1 MEGNLNKEGKGEY
14 FSIRKIPV
22 TESEIQQEALSDN
35 HIDKI
40 KILELSNIIDK
51 WEQELLFSE
60 NGFFSLKGKTVEGKI
75 NEFVAELDGFIDSK
89 IQEIAF
95 VDNSSKKLAKTIKI
109 EKIES
114 IKRKMK
120 AHEQTE
126 LKNWETEVY
135 ENAIKSS
142 ISRAV
147 LYKSD
152 VNIIESSLKNGLSV
166 LKVMAENE
174 DWTPKILK
182 YREEKYKSEFYSSLI
197 DAFIKD
203 KNPKANFYFSKYK
216 NILNLEDTEKFE
228 KSIKELKNNVIA
240 YNWARELF
248 SYNMVK
254 SEQEKEIKTIKD
266 KEIEKIVRNYI
277 YDFSLSE
284 KKKEEVIAKE
294 KNIKNW
300 QEIIEIAKTDIDKAL
315 LYIDFNGK
323 SDDIKSKK
331 EYIKLIKKQDFILTD
346 KKQFVSLLAEYFENF
361 EKFKTKDISN
371 YQSCFSKE
379 DYELFSNL
387 QKIDN
392 IEFFKL
398 NVDYK
403 YVIDEIKKLKINK
416 EEDKYNIFKLILTV
430 NNEYKQNNNKN
441 PDFEA
446 RNKLISTV
454 LERFKNKM

>member
-1 MEGNLNKEGKGEY
+1 MEGNLNKDVRGES

-22 TESEIQQEALSDN
+22 TESEIQQEVFSDN

-60 NGFFSLKGKTVEGKI
+60 NGFFSLKGKNVEGKI
-75 NEFVAELDGFIDSK
+75 NEFVAELDSFIDSK

-152 VNIIESSLKNGLSV
+152 VNIIESSFKNGLSV
-166 LKVMAENE
+166 LKLMAENE
-174 DWTPKILK
+174 EWAPKILK

-216 NILNLEDTEKFE
+216 NILNLKDIEKFE

-240 YNWARELF
+240 YNWAKELY
-248 SYNMVK
+248 SYNMAK
-254 SEQEKEIKTIKD
+254 SEQEKEIKIIKD
-266 KEIEKIVRNYI
+266 KELERKIRSYLN
-277 YDFSLSE
+277 DFSLSE
-284 KKKEEVIAKE
+284 KKQDEEELKE

-300 QEIIEIAKTDIDKAL
+300 KEIIEISKTDVNKAF
-315 LYIDFNGK
+315 LYIDFSGK
-323 SDDIKSKK
+323 QEDVKSKK
-331 EYIKLIKKQDFILTD
+331 DYINQIKKQNFISTD
-346 KKQFVSLLAEYFENF
+346 KKQFISLLSEYFEDF
-361 EKFKTKDISN
+361 ENFKTKDISN
-371 YQSCFSKE
+371 YQGCFAKE

-387 QKIDN
+387 QEIDN

-398 NVDYK
+398 NIDYK
-403 YVIDEIKKLKINK
+403 YLVDEIKKLKINK
-416 EEDKYNIFKLILTV
+416 EEDKYNIFKLILTL
-430 NNEYKQNNNKN
+430 NSEYKQNNNKN

-446 RNKLISTV
+446 RNKLISIV

>member
-1 MEGNLNKEGKGEY
+1 MEGNLNKEGKGES

-60 NGFFSLKGKTVEGKI
+60 NGFFSLKGKNVEGKI
-75 NEFVAELDGFIDSK
+75 NEFVAELDDFIDSK

-95 VDNSSKKLAKTIKI
+95 VDNSSKKLAKTIKL

-152 VNIIESSLKNGLSV
+152 VNIIESSFKNGLSV
-166 LKVMAENE
+166 LKLMAENE

-240 YNWARELF
+240 YNWAKELF
-248 SYNMVK
+248 SYNMAK

-266 KEIEKIVRNYI
+266 KEIEKIVRNYL

-284 KKKEEVIAKE
+284 KKQEEVIAKE

-300 QEIIEIAKTDIDKAL
+300 QEIIDIAKSDIDKAL

-331 EYIKLIKKQDFILTD
+331 EYIKLIKKQNFILTD
-346 KKQFVSLLAEYFENF
+346 KKQFISLLSEYFENF

-398 NVDYK
+398 NIDYK

>member
-135 ENAIKSS
+135 EEAIKSS

-152 VNIIESSLKNGLSV
+152 VNIIDSSLKNGLSV
-166 LKVMAENE
+166 LKLMAENE
-174 DWTPKILK
+174 EWAPKILK

-266 KEIEKIVRNYI
+266 KEIEKIVRNYL

-284 KKKEEVIAKE
+284 KKQEEVIAKE

-300 QEIIEIAKTDIDKAL
+300 QEIIEIAKSDIDKAL

-346 KKQFVSLLAEYFENF
+346 KKQFISLLSEYFENF
-361 EKFKTKDISN
+361 ENFKTKDISN

>member
-266 KEIEKIVRNYI
+266 KEIEKIVRNYL

-284 KKKEEVIAKE
+284 KKQEEVIAKE

-300 QEIIEIAKTDIDKAL
+300 QEIIEIAKSDIDKAL

>member
-135 ENAIKSS
+135 EEAIKSS

-152 VNIIESSLKNGLSV
+152 VNIIDSSLKNGLSV
-166 LKVMAENE
+166 LKLMAENE
-174 DWTPKILK
+174 EWAPKILK

-266 KEIEKIVRNYI
+266 KEIEKIVRNYL

-284 KKKEEVIAKE
+284 KKQEELIAKE

-300 QEIIEIAKTDIDKAL
+300 QEIIEIAKSDIDKAL

-346 KKQFVSLLAEYFENF
+346 KKQFISLLSEYFENF
-361 EKFKTKDISN
+361 ENFKTKDISN

>member
-1 MEGNLNKEGKGEY
+1 MEGNLNKEGRGNS

-22 TESEIQQEALSDN
+22 TENKIKREVLTDN

-60 NGFFSLKGKTVEGKI
+60 NGFFSLKGKNVEGKI
-75 NEFVAELDGFIDSK
+75 NEFLAELDSFIDSK

-95 VDNSSKKLAKTIKI
+95 VDNSSKKLAKTIKM

-120 AHEQTE
+120 AYEQTE

-135 ENAIKSS
+135 EEAIKSS

-152 VNIIESSLKNGLSV
+152 ANIIESSLKNGLSV
-166 LKVMAENE
+166 LKLMAENE
-174 DWTPKILK
+174 DWSSKILK

-203 KNPKANFYFSKYK
+203 KNPKANFYFSRYK
-216 NILNLEDTEKFE
+216 NILNLKDTEKFE

-240 YNWARELF
+240 YNWAKELF

-254 SEQEKEIKTIKD
+254 TEQEKEIKTIKD
-266 KEIEKIVRNYI
+266 KEIEKIVKNYLD
-277 YDFSLSE
+277 DFSLSE
-284 KKKEEVIAKE
+284 KKQEEVIAKE

-300 QEIIEIAKTDIDKAL
+300 QEIIEISKTDIDKAL

-331 EYIKLIKKQDFILTD
+331 EYIKLIKNQDFILTD
-346 KKQFVSLLAEYFENF
+346 KKQFISLLSEYFRNF

-371 YQSCFSKE
+371 YQSCFSRE

-387 QKIDN
+387 QQIDN

-398 NVDYK
+398 NIDYK
-403 YVIDEIKKLKINK
+403 YVVNEIKKLKIDK
-416 EEDKYNIFKLILTV
+416 EEDKYNILKLILTV
-430 NNEYKQNNNKN
+430 NSEYKQSNNKN
-441 PDFEA
+441 PDFEV
-446 RNKLISTV
+446 RNKLISSV
-454 LERFKNKM
+454 LERFKDRI

>member
-1 MEGNLNKEGKGEY
+1 MEGNLNKEGRGES

-60 NGFFSLKGKTVEGKI
+60 NGFFSLKGKKVEGKI
-75 NEFVAELDGFIDSK
+75 NEFITELDSFIDSK
-89 IQEIAF
+89 IQEITF
-95 VDNSSKKLAKTIKI
+95 INNSSKELAKKIKI

-120 AHEQTE
+120 AYEQTE

-135 ENAIKSS
+135 EEAIKSS

-152 VNIIESSLKNGLSV
+152 ANIIESSFQNGLSV
-166 LKVMAENE
+166 LKLMSENE
-174 DWTPKILK
+174 DWSSKILK

-197 DAFIKD
+197 DSFIKD
-203 KNPKANFYFSKYK
+203 KNPKANFYFGKYK

-240 YNWARELF
+240 YNWAKELY
-248 SYNMVK
+248 SYNMAK

-266 KEIEKIVRNYI
+266 KEIEKKVRGYLN
-277 YDFSLSE
+277 DFSLSE
-284 KKKEEVIAKE
+284 KKQEEEELKE

-300 QEIIEIAKTDIDKAL
+300 KEIIEITETDINKAF
-315 LYIDFNGK
+315 LYIDFSGK
-323 SDDIKSKK
+323 PEDVKSKK
-331 EYIKLIKKQDFILTD
+331 DYINLIKKQDFISTD
-346 KKQFVSLLAEYFENF
+346 KKQFISLLSEYFESF

-379 DYELFSNL
+379 DYELFSYL
-387 QKIDN
+387 QKMDN
-392 IEFFKL
+392 NEFFKL
-398 NVDYK
+398 NFDYK
-403 YVIDEIKKLKINK
+403 YVINEIEKLKINK
-416 EEDKYNIFKLILTV
+416 EEDKYSLLKMLLIFKQKYKETNKKEPDIETV
-430 NNEYKQNNNKN
+430 
-441 PDFEA
+441 
-446 RNKLISTV
+446 NKLITSV
-454 LERFKNKM
+454 LERFRI

>member
-1 MEGNLNKEGKGEY
+1 MEGNLNKDVRGES

-22 TESEIQQEALSDN
+22 TESEIQQEVFSDN

-60 NGFFSLKGKTVEGKI
+60 NGFFSLKGKNVEGKI
-75 NEFVAELDGFIDSK
+75 NEFVAELDSFIDSK

-152 VNIIESSLKNGLSV
+152 VNIIESSFKNGLSV
-166 LKVMAENE
+166 LKLMAENE

-216 NILNLEDTEKFE
+216 NILNLKDIEKFE

-240 YNWARELF
+240 YNWAKELY
-248 SYNMVK
+248 SYNMAK
-254 SEQEKEIKTIKD
+254 SEQEKEIKIIKD
-266 KEIEKIVRNYI
+266 KELERKIRSYLN
-277 YDFSLSE
+277 DFSLSE
-284 KKKEEVIAKE
+284 KKQDEEELKE

-300 QEIIEIAKTDIDKAL
+300 KEIIEISKTDVNKAF
-315 LYIDFNGK
+315 LYIDFSGK
-323 SDDIKSKK
+323 QEDVKSKK
-331 EYIKLIKKQDFILTD
+331 DYINQIKKQNFISTD
-346 KKQFVSLLAEYFENF
+346 KKQFISLLSEYFEDF
-361 EKFKTKDISN
+361 ENFKTKDISN
-371 YQSCFSKE
+371 YQGCFAKE

-387 QKIDN
+387 QEIDN
-392 IEFFKL
+392 NEFFKL
-398 NVDYK
+398 NIDYK
-403 YVIDEIKKLKINK
+403 YLVDEIKKLKINK
-416 EEDKYNIFKLILTV
+416 EEDKYNIFKLILTL
-430 NNEYKQNNNKN
+430 NSEYKQNNNKN

-446 RNKLISTV
+446 RNKLISIV

>member
-1 MEGNLNKEGKGEY
+1 MEGNLNKDGRGKS

-22 TESEIQQEALSDN
+22 TESEIQQESLSDN

-60 NGFFSLKGKTVEGKI
+60 NGFFSLKGKNVEGKI
-75 NEFVAELDGFIDSK
+75 NEFVAELDDFIDSK

-95 VDNSSKKLAKTIKI
+95 VDNSSKKLAKTIKL

-266 KEIEKIVRNYI
+266 KEIEKIVRNYL

-284 KKKEEVIAKE
+284 KKQEEVIAKE

-300 QEIIEIAKTDIDKAL
+300 QEIIEIAKSDIDKAL

>member
-1 MEGNLNKEGKGEY
+1 MEGNLNKEERGES

-22 TESEIQQEALSDN
+22 TESEIQQKTLSDK

-60 NGFFSLKGKTVEGKI
+60 NGFFSLNGKNVEGKI
-75 NEFVAELDGFIDSK
+75 NEFLAELDSFIDSK

-135 ENAIKSS
+135 EEAIKSS

-152 VNIIESSLKNGLSV
+152 VNIIDSSLKNGLSV
-166 LKVMAENE
+166 LNLMAENE
-174 DWTPKILK
+174 NWTPKILK
-182 YREEKYKSEFYSSLI
+182 YREEKYRSEFYSSLI
-197 DAFIKD
+197 DSFIKD

-216 NILNLEDTEKFE
+216 NILNLEDTEKFG

-248 SYNMVK
+248 SYNLDK

-266 KEIEKIVRNYI
+266 KEIEKIVRNYL

-284 KKKEEVIAKE
+284 KKQEKVIKKE

-300 QEIIEIAKTDIDKAL
+300 QEIIEIANTDIDKAF
-315 LYIDFNGK
+315 LYIDFNGEAE
-323 SDDIKSKK
+323 DIKSKK

-346 KKQFVSLLAEYFENF
+346 KKQFISLLAEYFDNF
-361 EKFKTKDISN
+361 EKFKIKDISN
-371 YQSCFSKE
+371 YQSRFSKE

-387 QKIDN
+387 QEIDN

-398 NVDYK
+398 NIDYK
-403 YVIDEIKKLKINK
+403 YVVDEIKELKINK

-430 NNEYKQNNNKN
+430 NNEYKQNNSKN
-441 PDFEA
+441 PDLET
-446 RNKLISTV
+446 RRKLISTV

>member
-1 MEGNLNKEGKGEY
+1 MEGNLNKEGKGES

-60 NGFFSLKGKTVEGKI
+60 NGFFSLKGKNVEGKI
-75 NEFVAELDGFIDSK
+75 DEFVAELDGFIDSK

-152 VNIIESSLKNGLSV
+152 VNIIESSFKNGLSV
-166 LKVMAENE
+166 LKLMAENE

-203 KNPKANFYFSKYK
+203 KNPKANFYFNKYK

-240 YNWARELF
+240 YNWAKELF
-248 SYNMVK
+248 SYNMAK

-266 KEIEKIVRNYI
+266 KEIEKIVRNYL

-284 KKKEEVIAKE
+284 KKQEEVIAKE

-300 QEIIEIAKTDIDKAL
+300 QEIIDIAKSDIDRAL

-331 EYIKLIKKQDFILTD
+331 EYIKLIKKQNFILTD
-346 KKQFVSLLAEYFENF
+346 KKQFISLLSEYFENF

-398 NVDYK
+398 NIDYK

>member
-60 NGFFSLKGKTVEGKI
+60 NGFFSLKGKNVEGKI
-75 NEFVAELDGFIDSK
+75 NEFAAELDGFIDSK

-266 KEIEKIVRNYI
+266 KEIEKIVRNYL

-284 KKKEEVIAKE
+284 KKQEELIAKE

-300 QEIIEIAKTDIDKAL
+300 QEIIEIAKSDIDKAL

-346 KKQFVSLLAEYFENF
+346 KKQFISLLSEYFENF
-361 EKFKTKDISN
+361 ENFKTKDISN

>member
-1 MEGNLNKEGKGEY
+1 MEGNLNKEGKGES

-60 NGFFSLKGKTVEGKI
+60 NGFFSLKGKNVEGKI
-75 NEFVAELDGFIDSK
+75 DEFVAELDGFIDSK

-152 VNIIESSLKNGLSV
+152 VNIIESSFKNGLSV
-166 LKVMAENE
+166 LKLMAENE

-240 YNWARELF
+240 YNWAKELF

-266 KEIEKIVRNYI
+266 KEIEKIVRNYL

-284 KKKEEVIAKE
+284 KKQEEEIAKE

-300 QEIIEIAKTDIDKAL
+300 QEIIDIAKSDIDKAL

-331 EYIKLIKKQDFILTD
+331 EYIKLIKKQNFILTD
-346 KKQFVSLLAEYFENF
+346 KKQFISLLSEYFENF

-398 NVDYK
+398 NIDYK

-430 NNEYKQNNNKN
+430 NNEYKQNNNEN

>member
-1 MEGNLNKEGKGEY
+1 MEGNLNKEERGES

-22 TESEIQQEALSDN
+22 TESEIQQKTLSDK

-60 NGFFSLKGKTVEGKI
+60 NGFFSLNGKNVEGKI
-75 NEFVAELDGFIDSK
+75 NEYLAELDSFIDSK

-135 ENAIKSS
+135 EEAIKSS

-152 VNIIESSLKNGLSV
+152 VNIIDSSLKNGLSV
-166 LKVMAENE
+166 LNLMAENE
-174 DWTPKILK
+174 NWTPKILK
-182 YREEKYKSEFYSSLI
+182 YREEKYRSEFYSSLI
-197 DAFIKD
+197 DSFIKD

-216 NILNLEDTEKFE
+216 NILNLEDTEKFG

-248 SYNMVK
+248 SYNLDK

-266 KEIEKIVRNYI
+266 KEIEKIVRNYL

-284 KKKEEVIAKE
+284 KKQEKVIKKE

-300 QEIIEIAKTDIDKAL
+300 QEIIEIANTDIDKAF
-315 LYIDFNGK
+315 LYIDFNGEAE
-323 SDDIKSKK
+323 DIKSKK

-346 KKQFVSLLAEYFENF
+346 KKQFISLLAEYFDNF
-361 EKFKTKDISN
+361 EKFKIKDISN
-371 YQSCFSKE
+371 YQSRFSKE

-387 QKIDN
+387 QEIDN

-398 NVDYK
+398 NIDYK
-403 YVIDEIKKLKINK
+403 YVVDEIKELKINK

-430 NNEYKQNNNKN
+430 NNEYKQNNSKN
-441 PDFEA
+441 PDLET
-446 RNKLISTV
+446 RRKLISTV

>member
-1 MEGNLNKEGKGEY
+1 MEGNLNKEGKGES

-22 TESEIQQEALSDN
+22 TESEIQQESLSDN

-60 NGFFSLKGKTVEGKI
+60 NGFFSLKGKNVEGKI
-75 NEFVAELDGFIDSK
+75 DEFVAELDGFIDSK

-166 LKVMAENE
+166 LKLMAENE

-240 YNWARELF
+240 YNWAKELF

-266 KEIEKIVRNYI
+266 KEIEKIVRNYL
-277 YDFSLSE
+277 YDFSLSG
-284 KKKEEVIAKE
+284 KKQEEEIAKE

-300 QEIIEIAKTDIDKAL
+300 QEIIDIAKSDIDKAL

-331 EYIKLIKKQDFILTD
+331 EYIKLIKKQNFILTD
-346 KKQFVSLLAEYFENF
+346 KKQFILLLSEYFENF

-398 NVDYK
+398 NIDYK

>member
-1 MEGNLNKEGKGEY
+1 MEGNLNKEGKGES

-60 NGFFSLKGKTVEGKI
+60 NGFFSLKGKKVERKI
-75 NEFVAELDGFIDSK
+75 NEFVVELDGFIDSK
-89 IQEIAF
+89 IQEITF
-95 VDNSSKKLAKTIKI
+95 VDDSSKKLAKTIKI

-152 VNIIESSLKNGLSV
+152 VNIIESSFKNGLSV
-166 LKVMAENE
+166 LKLMAENE

-240 YNWARELF
+240 YNWAKELF

-266 KEIEKIVRNYI
+266 KEIEKIVRNYL

-284 KKKEEVIAKE
+284 KKQEEEIAKE

-300 QEIIEIAKTDIDKAL
+300 QEIIDIAKSDIDKSL

-331 EYIKLIKKQDFILTD
+331 EYIKLIKKQNFILTD
-346 KKQFVSLLAEYFENF
+346 KKQFISLLSEYFENF

-398 NVDYK
+398 NIDYK

>member
-1 MEGNLNKEGKGEY
+1 MEGNLNKEGRGES

-60 NGFFSLKGKTVEGKI
+60 NGFFSLKGKKVEGKI
-75 NEFVAELDGFIDSK
+75 NEFITELDSFIDSK
-89 IQEIAF
+89 IQEITF
-95 VDNSSKKLAKTIKI
+95 INNSSKELAKKIKI

-120 AHEQTE
+120 AYEQTE

-135 ENAIKSS
+135 EEAIKSS

-152 VNIIESSLKNGLSV
+152 ANIIESSFQNGLSV
-166 LKVMAENE
+166 LKLMSENE
-174 DWTPKILK
+174 DWSSKILK

-197 DAFIKD
+197 DSFIKD
-203 KNPKANFYFSKYK
+203 KNPKANFYFGKYK
-216 NILNLEDTEKFE
+216 NILNLEETEKFE

-240 YNWARELF
+240 YNWAKELY
-248 SYNMVK
+248 SYNMAK

-266 KEIEKIVRNYI
+266 KEIEKKVRGYLN
-277 YDFSLSE
+277 DFSLSE
-284 KKKEEVIAKE
+284 KKQEEEELKE

-300 QEIIEIAKTDIDKAL
+300 KEIIEITETDINKAF
-315 LYIDFNGK
+315 LYIDFSGK
-323 SDDIKSKK
+323 PEDVKSKK
-331 EYIKLIKKQDFILTD
+331 DYINLIKKQDFISTD
-346 KKQFVSLLAEYFENF
+346 KKQFISLLSEYFESF

-379 DYELFSNL
+379 DYELFSYL
-387 QKIDN
+387 QKMDN
-392 IEFFKL
+392 NEFFKL
-398 NVDYK
+398 NFDYK
-403 YVIDEIKKLKINK
+403 YVINEIEKLKINK
-416 EEDKYNIFKLILTV
+416 EEDKYSLLKMLLIFKQKYKETNKKEPDIETV
-430 NNEYKQNNNKN
+430 
-441 PDFEA
+441 
-446 RNKLISTV
+446 NKLITSV
-454 LERFKNKM
+454 LERFRI